1 MPAARVLSL
10 VAALAA
16 LTRGAAAYERVIES
30 GALVHPS
37 RWRAEVTAP
46 ALLLDRA
53 TASPAPALE
62 EGFVALAPGAG
73 GGLRVRRAA
82 SAPAEG
88 ARAAILVLD
97 ANERAAR
104 ALEVELLATDDP
116 RDVVPGAEEEARPS
130 AARVAC
136 AASFS
141 TRAGGWR
148 LESASVVP
156 DDPSGVTPTCTV
168 RGAETEATEARG
180 DAAAAAAAAAGTDE
194 NHSGEN
200 QTLFSFASARLEVAL
215 PASTPFVRE
224 VTVRAAYPP
233 RDASAS
239 GSGSDALLGGGSG
252 SGSSPA
258 TLAEEEFFHVPNAP
272 SSQTPPPKVRVARL
286 ALASRADAT
295 ALALAWIQRRA
306 TCAATLDADVSS
318 ACGELF
324 AAELFHDGGDEADA
338 AAFASANLRLGG
350 EFYATV
356 PPRSPS
362 DEKVASPP
370 FSVAADACCAAVAAR
385 DAGECS
391 CAADVVP
398 AFAET
403 VTGGGSDS
411 SVARADRDARRA
423 VDFARRA
430 LACGSD
436 ANTENNKRVASCAD
450 DSALL
455 AVVRAS
461 VVEGGARAAPAA
473 ASAQSA
479 RAAPPPPPPPAAP
492 EVDAY
497 DAFLAWLGEREREG
511 EGASPGKEG
520 VEAPSPTSSR
530 APSPPAARGVAVAQ
544 TPTPTSNAPNASN
557 ASNASTSGDF
567 DATSDDS
574 AASARPPPRQVFA
587 ANVVYAAC
595 AALFVS
601 AVTACVVSCRAA
613 RVWGKA
619 AGAAERVAG
628 AIGSAVGA
636 GGGTI
641 LVRRRRGL
649 EAGEGGGAAVSIAG
663 SG

>member
-46 ALLLDRA
+46 ALLPDRA
-53 TASPAPALE
+53 TAE

-116 RDVVPGAEEEARPS
+116 RDVHQGAEEEARSPS
-130 AARVAC
+130 ATRVAVAC

-141 TRAGGWR
+141 PRAGGWR

-156 DDPSGVTPTCTV
+156 NDPIGVTPTCTV
-168 RGAETEATEARG
+168 RGAETDAAEARG

-194 NHSGEN
+194 THSSGEN

-215 PASTPFVRE
+215 PVSTPFVRE

-233 RDASAS
+233 RDAPAS

-306 TCAATLDADVSS
+306 TCAATLDADASS

-338 AAFASANLRLGG
+338 AAFASANRLGG
-350 EFYATV
+350 EVFATV
-356 PPRSPS
+356 PPSSPS
-362 DEKVASPP
+362 DKKVASPP
-370 FSVAADACCAAVAAR
+370 FAVAADACCAAVAAR

-411 SVARADRDARRA
+411 SVARADRDAGLA
-423 VDFARRA
+423 VDFARRV

-436 ANTENNKRVASCAD
+436 ANNENNKRVASCAD

-461 VVEGGARAAPAA
+461 VVEGGAAPAA

-530 APSPPAARGVAVAQ
+530 APSPPAARGGRGRADSDSDFERSECFECFECFDFGGLRRDFGRFRRVR
-544 TPTPTSNAPNASN
+544 AS
-557 ASNASTSGDF
+557 
-567 DATSDDS
+567 S
-574 AASARPPPRQVFA
+574 AASGVCRERRLRGVRGALRQ
-587 ANVVYAAC
+587 
-595 AALFVS
+595 
-601 AVTACVVSCRAA
+601 RRH
-613 RVWGKA
+613 RVRRELSRGE
-619 AGAAERVAG
+619 GLGESR
-628 AIGSAVGA
+628 
-636 GGGTI
+636 GGGGA
-641 LVRRRRGL
+641 RRRGDRV
-649 EAGEGGGAAVSIAG
+649 GRGRGGGDD
-663 SG
+663 SGA

>member
-46 ALLLDRA
+46 ALLPDRA
-53 TASPAPALE
+53 TAE
-62 EGFVALAPGAG
+62 EGFVALAPGAAG
-73 GGLRVRRAA
+73 SLRVRRAA

-88 ARAAILVLD
+88 ARAAILDLD

-116 RDVVPGAEEEARPS
+116 RDVHQGEEEEARSPS
-130 AARVAC
+130 ATRVAVAC

-156 DDPSGVTPTCTV
+156 NDPSGVTPTCPV
-168 RGAETEATEARG
+168 RGAETDAAEARG
-180 DAAAAAAAAAGTDE
+180 DAAAAAATAAAAGPDE
-194 NHSGEN
+194 THSSGEN

-233 RDASAS
+233 RDAPAS

-350 EFYATV
+350 EVATV
-356 PPRSPS
+356 PPSSPS
-362 DEKVASPP
+362 DENVASPP

-411 SVARADRDARRA
+411 SVARADRDAGRA
-423 VDFARRA
+423 VDFARRV

-436 ANTENNKRVASCAD
+436 ANNEKNTRVASCAD

-461 VVEGGARAAPAA
+461 IVVEGGASAAPAA

-497 DAFLAWLGEREREG
+497 DAFLAWLGERAREG

-530 APSPPAARGVAVAQ
+530 APSPPAAREVAVAQ
-544 TPTPTSNAPNASN
+544 TPTPTSNAPN

-649 EAGEGGGAAVSIAG
+649 EAGEGGGRGGFPSREG
-663 SG
+663 GE

>member
-46 ALLLDRA
+46 ALLPDRA
-53 TASPAPALE
+53 TAE
-62 EGFVALAPGAG
+62 EGFVALAPGAAG
-73 GGLRVRRAA
+73 SLRVRRAA

-116 RDVVPGAEEEARPS
+116 RDVHQGAEEEARSPS
-130 AARVAC
+130 ATRVAVAC

-156 DDPSGVTPTCTV
+156 NDPSGVTPTCTV
-168 RGAETEATEARG
+168 RGAETAAAEARG
-180 DAAAAAAAAAGTDE
+180 DAAAAAAGTDE
-194 NHSGEN
+194 THSSGEN

-233 RDASAS
+233 RDAPTS

-306 TCAATLDADVSS
+306 TCAATLDADASS

-338 AAFASANLRLGG
+338 AAFASAKQNLGG
-350 EFYATV
+350 EVATV
-356 PPRSPS
+356 PPSSPS

-411 SVARADRDARRA
+411 SVARADRDARLA
-423 VDFARRA
+423 VDFARRV

-436 ANTENNKRVASCAD
+436 ANNENNKRVASCAD

-461 VVEGGARAAPAA
+461 VVEGGAAPAA

-479 RAAPPPPPPPAAP
+479 RAPPPPPPPPAAP

-497 DAFLAWLGEREREG
+497 DAFLAWLGERAREG
-511 EGASPGKEG
+511 EGER
-520 VEAPSPTSSR
+520 EAPSPASSR
-530 APSPPAARGVAVAQ
+530 APAPPAARGVAVAQ
-544 TPTPTSNAPNASN
+544 TPTSTPSNAAPNASN

-567 DATSDDS
+567 DSTSDDS

-601 AVTACVVSCRAA
+601 AITACVVSCRAA

-628 AIGSAVGA
+628 EIGSAVGA

-649 EAGEGGGAAVSIAG
+649 EAGEGGGDAVSLAR

>member
-46 ALLLDRA
+46 ALLPDRA
-53 TASPAPALE
+53 TAE
-62 EGFVALAPGAG
+62 EGFVALAPGAAG
-73 GGLRVRRAA
+73 SLRVRRAA

-116 RDVVPGAEEEARPS
+116 RDVHQGEEEEERSPS
-130 AARVAC
+130 ATRVAVAC

-141 TRAGGWR
+141 PRAGGWR

-156 DDPSGVTPTCTV
+156 NDSSGVTPTCTV
-168 RGAETEATEARG
+168 RGAETDAAEARG
-180 DAAAAAAAAAGTDE
+180 DAAAAAAAAAAAGPDE
-194 NHSGEN
+194 THSSGEN

-324 AAELFHDGGDEADA
+324 AAELFFDGGDEADA
-338 AAFASANLRLGG
+338 AAFASANRLGG
-350 EFYATV
+350 EVATV
-356 PPRSPS
+356 PPSSPS
-362 DEKVASPP
+362 DKKVASPP

-411 SVARADRDARRA
+411 SVARADRDAGRA
-423 VDFARRA
+423 VDFARRV

-436 ANTENNKRVASCAD
+436 ANNENNKRVASCAD

-461 VVEGGARAAPAA
+461 VVEGGAAPAA

-479 RAAPPPPPPPAAP
+479 RSRRRPLRRPRLRRWTRTTPSSRGSANERAKAKAPPRGRKGWKRLRRRPRARRRRPPRAGSRSRRLRLRPLRTPLRMLRMLRMLRLRGTSTRLRTIPPRPRVLRRVRCLPRTSCTRRA
-492 EVDAY
+492 
-497 DAFLAWLGEREREG
+497 RR
-511 EGASPGKEG
+511 SSS
-520 VEAPSPTSSR
+520 APSPR
-530 APSPPAARGVAVAQ
+530 AS
-544 TPTPTSNAPNASN
+544 
-557 ASNASTSGDF
+557 
-567 DATSDDS
+567 
-574 AASARPPPRQVFA
+574 
-587 ANVVYAAC
+587 
-595 AALFVS
+595 
-601 AVTACVVSCRAA
+601 
-613 RVWGKA
+613 
-619 AGAAERVAG
+619 
-628 AIGSAVGA
+628 
-636 GGGTI
+636 
-641 LVRRRRGL
+641 
-649 EAGEGGGAAVSIAG
+649 
-663 SG
+663 

>member
-1 MPAARVLSL
+1 MAR
-10 VAALAA
+10 
-16 LTRGAAAYERVIES
+16 RGHRP
-30 GALVHPS
+30 GAPP
-37 RWRAEVTAP
+37 RRR
-46 ALLLDRA
+46 DRRG
-53 TASPAPALE
+53 
-62 EGFVALAPGAG
+62 GFVALAPGAAG
-73 GGLRVRRAA
+73 NLRVCRAA
-82 SAPAEG
+82 APAEG

-116 RDVVPGAEEEARPS
+116 RDVHQGEEEEARSPS
-130 AARVAC
+130 ATRVAVAC

-141 TRAGGWR
+141 PRAGGWR

-156 DDPSGVTPTCTV
+156 NDSSGVTPTYTV
-168 RGAETEATEARG
+168 RGAETDAAEARG
-180 DAAAAAAAAAGTDE
+180 RGGGGGGGGTDE
-194 NHSGEN
+194 THSSGEN

-324 AAELFHDGGDEADA
+324 AAELFFDGGDEADA
-338 AAFASANLRLGG
+338 AAFASANRLGG
-350 EFYATV
+350 EVATV
-356 PPRSPS
+356 PPSSPS
-362 DEKVASPP
+362 DKKVASPP

-423 VDFARRA
+423 VDFARRV

-436 ANTENNKRVASCAD
+436 ANNENNKRVASCAD

-461 VVEGGARAAPAA
+461 VVEGGAAPAA
-473 ASAQSA
+473 ASARP
-479 RAAPPPPPPPAAP
+479 RAAPPPLRRPRLRRWRVRRLPRVA
-492 EVDAY
+492 
-497 DAFLAWLGEREREG
+497 RR
-511 EGASPGKEG
+511 
-520 VEAPSPTSSR
+520 TSAR
-530 APSPPAARGVAVAQ
+530 AP
-544 TPTPTSNAPNASN
+544 
-557 ASNASTSGDF
+557 
-567 DATSDDS
+567 
-574 AASARPPPRQVFA
+574 
-587 ANVVYAAC
+587 
-595 AALFVS
+595 
-601 AVTACVVSCRAA
+601 
-613 RVWGKA
+613 
-619 AGAAERVAG
+619 
-628 AIGSAVGA
+628 
-636 GGGTI
+636 
-641 LVRRRRGL
+641 
-649 EAGEGGGAAVSIAG
+649 
-663 SG
+663 

>member
-46 ALLLDRA
+46 ALLPDRA
-53 TASPAPALE
+53 TAE
-62 EGFVALAPGAG
+62 EGFVALAPGAAG
-73 GGLRVRRAA
+73 SLRVRRAA

-116 RDVVPGAEEEARPS
+116 RDVHQGAEEEARSPS
-130 AARVAC
+130 ATRVAVAC

-141 TRAGGWR
+141 PRAGGWR

-156 DDPSGVTPTCTV
+156 NDSSGVTPTCTV
-168 RGAETEATEARG
+168 RGAETDAAEARG
-180 DAAAAAAAAAGTDE
+180 DAAAAAAAAAAAGPDE
-194 NHSGEN
+194 THSSGEN

-324 AAELFHDGGDEADA
+324 AAELFFDGGDEADA
-338 AAFASANLRLGG
+338 AAFASANRLGG
-350 EFYATV
+350 EVATV
-356 PPRSPS
+356 PPSSPS
-362 DEKVASPP
+362 DKKVASPP

-423 VDFARRA
+423 VDFARRV

-436 ANTENNKRVASCAD
+436 ANNENNKRVASCAD

-461 VVEGGARAAPAA
+461 VVEGGAAPAA

-497 DAFLAWLGEREREG
+497 DAFLAWLGERAREG

-544 TPTPTSNAPNASN
+544 TPTSTPSNAAPNASN

-649 EAGEGGGAAVSIAG
+649 EAGEGGGARLSLAR

>member
-46 ALLLDRA
+46 ALLLD
-53 TASPAPALE
+53 PAPALE
-62 EGFVALAPGAG
+62 EGFVALAPGAAG
-73 GGLRVRRAA
+73 SLRVRRAA

-116 RDVVPGAEEEARPS
+116 RDVHQGAEEEARSPS
-130 AARVAC
+130 ATRVAVAC

-156 DDPSGVTPTCTV
+156 NDPSGVTPTCTV
-168 RGAETEATEARG
+168 RGAETAAAEARG
-180 DAAAAAAAAAGTDE
+180 DAAAAAAGTDE
-194 NHSGEN
+194 THSSGEN

-306 TCAATLDADVSS
+306 TCAATLDADASS

-324 AAELFHDGGDEADA
+324 AAELFFDGGDEADA

-356 PPRSPS
+356 PPSSPS

-370 FSVAADACCAAVAAR
+370 FAVAADACCAAVAAR

-411 SVARADRDARRA
+411 SVARADRDAGRA
-423 VDFARRA
+423 VDFARRV

-436 ANTENNKRVASCAD
+436 ANNENNKRVASCAD

-511 EGASPGKEG
+511 SGER
-520 VEAPSPTSSR
+520 EAPSPTSSR
-530 APSPPAARGVAVAQ
+530 APSPPAARGVEVAQ
-544 TPTPTSNAPNASN
+544 TPTSTPSNAAPNAPNAST
-557 ASNASTSGDF
+557 ASTSGDF

-601 AVTACVVSCRAA
+601 AITACVVSCRAA

-649 EAGEGGGAAVSIAG
+649 EAGEGGGRGGFPTREVG
-663 SG
+663 E